1 MPRFVPIEIVL
12 TRGTVSCKC
21 NLVRDEDN
29 AILNSGVKPIYLKPN
44 AVAQQ
49 MEEKSM
55 ELLEEFQEKNKR
67 PMDEDER
74 QEMYKSLEA
83 SNPLFMA
90 MKSFMAV
97 LGTVIEKETGI
108 QFDSEI

>member
-12 TRGTVSCKC
+12 TRGTVACKC
-21 NLVRDEDN
+21 NLVRDEDDV
-29 AILNSGVKPIYLKPN
+29 ILNSNVKPVYLKPN

-55 ELLEEFQEKNKR
+55 ALMEEFQDKNKR

-74 QEMYKSLEA
+74 KEMYNALEQA
-83 SNPLFMA
+83 NPLFIA
-90 MKSFMAV
+90 MRDFMKV
-97 LGTVIEKETGI
+97 LGTVVEKETGI
-108 QFDSEI
+108 SFDSEI